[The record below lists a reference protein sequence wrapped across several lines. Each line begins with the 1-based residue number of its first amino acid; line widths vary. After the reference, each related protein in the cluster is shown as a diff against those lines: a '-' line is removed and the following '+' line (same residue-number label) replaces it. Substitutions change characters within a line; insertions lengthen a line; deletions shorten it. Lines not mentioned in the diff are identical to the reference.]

1 MSKQSEFE
9 EFGAAQFLRRK
20 SGSSITMPKE
30 QPVAKSKDI
39 QNPRY
44 PDNIPSYPGDYQIR
58 ECRLWSPH
66 KPLGGYIDLRNTF
79 SDLNIY
85 EDIFSPTLQM
95 DITIADG
102 VGLEEILPIMGEER
116 ISLELKTGNMPD
128 LSTRDVHALEGP
140 EAMAAENDP
149 PKPGPFAGSSNSG
162 LIKLEFQI
170 VKMTDREPLD
180 TVQGMYRYTLH
191 GVSKEY
197 IESCKIKV
205 RRSTITPPNQLKAD
219 EPRKISQVVRKL
231 YQEFF
236 KRSKKKIFVEPTKNL
251 TKVVIPN
258 LTPFQSFQFLA
269 SRAVSAG
276 QHAVGSSF
284 VFYESTTGY
293 HFVSLETLMAGG
305 GTGYVN
311 PPDEPMGTSPAEG
324 QYSFAEQRSKETY
337 TTWPKN
343 FSPDGS
349 VFGSSWEQQ
358 AAMESIGVEDFSF
371 SSNFDVLDNLTKG
384 MYANKLLTHDL
395 VRMKFDYVDFQYINP
410 ADQAVSRRVNNNGM
424 EETIPK
430 TQTAADRKSF
440 MDEFAHLDDGDLCTI
455 EQEALGAPEA
465 HIIFYPTSLGHDTIP
480 HFSSGIGSKSVHGGP
495 KGPLN
500 IVPNRV
506 EQWMQQRV
514 VQEQQLNNI
523 KLVIRAPGRSCR
535 NVGDVIDFK
544 MPSPSKLERG
554 AQNQPKPGHPEHKYL
569 SGKYLITKLRHN
581 FTADKYTIDFE
592 AIKDSLKEQ
601 MPGTTDNPIEGSSAI
616 MNSGEVKMSEDGSRV
631 IGGF

>member
-1 MSKQSEFE
+1 MAKQSEFE

-30 QPVAKSKDI
+30 QPVAKSKNLK
-39 QNPRY
+39 QPKY
-44 PDNIPSYPGDYQIR
+44 PDNLPSFPGDYEIR

-66 KPLGGYIDLRNTF
+66 KPLGGYIDLRQTF
-79 SDLNIY
+79 SELNIY

-95 DITIADG
+95 DITIVDG
-102 VGLEEILPIMGEER
+102 TGLEEFLPIMGEER
-116 ISLELKTGNMPD
+116 ISLELKTGNLPD
-128 LSTRDVHALEGP
+128 MSLPDVLALEGP
-140 EAMAAENDP
+140 ESTSVENDP
-149 PKPGPFAGSSNSG
+149 PPPGPFSGSENSG

-170 VKMTDREPLD
+170 VKMTDRTVMD
-180 TVQGMYRYTLH
+180 TIEGMYRYTLH

-197 IESCKIKV
+197 IDSCKTKV
-205 RRSTITPPNQLKAD
+205 RRSTITPPNQLKAN

-236 KRSKKKIFVEPTKNL
+236 KTSPKKIYVEPTKNL
-251 TKVVIPN
+251 TKIAIPN
-258 LTPFQSFQFLA
+258 LPPFKAFQFLA

-284 VFYESTTGY
+284 VFFETTTGY
-293 HFVSLETLMAGG
+293 HFISLETLMAGG
-305 GTGYVN
+305 GTGYIN
-311 PPDEPMGTSPAEG
+311 PPDDPMGTSPAEG
-324 QYSFAEQRSKETY
+324 QYSFAETRSKETY
-337 TTWPKN
+337 TIWPKN
-343 FSPDGS
+343 LSEDGTQR
-349 VFGSSWEQQ
+349 GWEKQ
-358 AAMESIGVEDFSF
+358 AGMEAIGVEEFSF
-371 SSNFDVLDNLTKG
+371 ASNFDVLENLTKG

-440 MDEFAHLDDGDLCTI
+440 IDEFAHLDDGNLCTI

-465 HIIFYPTSLGHDTIP
+465 CISFYPTSLGHDSIP
-480 HFSSGIGSKSVHGGP
+480 HFSNGIGSKSVHGAP

-506 EQWMQQRV
+506 EQWMQQRI

-523 KLVIRAPGRSCR
+523 KLVIRAPGRSSR

-554 AQNQPKPGHPEHKYL
+554 AQNQPKPGHTEHKYL

-581 FTADKYTIDFE
+581 FSAEKYTIDFE

-616 MNSGEVKMSEDGSRV
+616 MNTGEIKMSEDGSRV